1 MRCHVCQ
8 ERKTRCDCNRTSL
21 RYWLAQLPEWQQ
33 WTLTGVGYF
42 LIIVL
47 VILGTFK

>member
-1 MRCHVCQ
+1 MRCDVCN
-8 ERKTRCDCNRTSL
+8 ERTRDCACDRTSIWY
-21 RYWLAQLPEWQQ
+21 RLASLPESQQ
-33 WTLTGVGYF
+33 WTLTAVGYF